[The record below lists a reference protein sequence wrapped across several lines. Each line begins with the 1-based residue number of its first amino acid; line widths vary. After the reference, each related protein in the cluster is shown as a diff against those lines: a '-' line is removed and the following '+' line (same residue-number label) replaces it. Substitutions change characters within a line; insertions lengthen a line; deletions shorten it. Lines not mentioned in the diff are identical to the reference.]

1 MRTFS
6 AEELNEI
13 LENHKSWLK
22 PGGKSSGRAVL
33 IGAKLSK
40 ANLREA
46 NLREANLSEA
56 YLSEAYLTGADLRGA
71 NLRGSN
77 LIWADLTGANLREAN
92 LREANLREANLRE
105 ANLRGAYLT
114 GANLRG
120 ADLRGSYLI
129 WADFT
134 GADLRGAD
142 LRGADLR
149 RSYLGKANLS
159 EAKLDW
165 PLVCPE
171 KGSFIGYKKCRDNLI
186 AELEIPEDAIRSS
199 ATSRKCRC
207 SKAMV
212 LNITSLDG
220 SEVNVEYA
228 VSGRDSGFLYKVG
241 EVVSVDDFDT
251 NRWNECSTG
260 IHFFMT
266 REEAINY

>member
-6 AEELNEI
+6 NEELNYI

-92 LREANLREANLRE
+92 LR
-105 ANLRGAYLT
+105 GAYLT

-134 GADLRGAD
+134 RADLRGAD

-186 AELEIPEDAIRSS
+186 VELEIPEDALRSS

-207 SKAMV
+207 SKAKV
-212 LNITSLDG
+212 LSITNLDG
-220 SEVNVEYA
+220 SEANIEYA
-228 VSGRDSGFLYKVG
+228 VSGRSSGFLYKVG

-266 REEAINY
+266 REEAVNY

>member
-71 NLRGSN
+71 
-77 LIWADLTGANLREAN
+77 
-92 LREANLREANLRE
+92 
-105 ANLRGAYLT
+105 
-114 GANLRG
+114 
-120 ADLRGSYLI
+120 
-129 WADFT
+129 
-134 GADLRGAD
+134 D

-171 KGSFIGYKKCRDNLI
+171 KDSFIGYKKCRDNLI
-186 AELEIPEDAIRSS
+186 AKLEIPEDSLRSS

-207 SKAMV
+207 SKARV
-212 LNITSLDG
+212 LSITDLDG
-220 SEVNVEYA
+220 SEVNIEYA

-266 REEAINY
+266 REEAVNY